1 MRDHHELG
9 QSRSAKQCMVRAFE
23 VHHFKPNW
31 LSAEMI
37 LVSEEDIY
45 QDLADWRAG
54 KARDDS
60 VEHSPAALKLSSLDS

>member
-1 MRDHHELG
+1 MGDRHELG
-9 QSRSAKQCMVRAFE
+9 QGGSAKQCVIWAFK
-23 VHHFKPNW
+23 VHHLKPNW

-60 VEHSPAALKLSSLDS
+60 VEHSPAVLKLSSLDS